1 MSTNVSQSAWW
12 KRRPSAKRL
21 LPVEQRGVLSALLA
35 MGIILTLASPFFLT
49 PANIGNLLVGV
60 ALVGIVAAGETVVM
74 LSGGLDISVGS
85 IVALAG
91 VVSALVLT
99 ATHDAGSAIL
109 AGIAVGALAGF
120 ANGFIITT
128 LRINALIVTLA
139 TLSIYLG
146 LTYIVADGKAVG
158 ATDAA
163 FSWIG
168 NGGIFGIPNPI
179 ITLVVVFVVGHFIL
193 TYTTIGRNIYAM
205 GGNAEAARLSGLNL
219 SVYRIGLYTASG
231 FLAGVSGVILTARLG
246 SGQPIAGAGLELTAI
261 AAVVLGGTSLSGGVG
276 SMFGTALGV
285 LVLGTLSNGLILLR
299 IPAFYQFLA
308 RGTVLLLAVGLDH
321 YRGRLGNLMER
332 RSKR

>member
-1 MSTNVSQSAWW
+1 MSTIAAQSAWS
-12 KRRPSAKRL
+12 RGRTSIARV
-21 LPVEQRGVLSALLA
+21 LPPEQRGVLSALIV
-35 MGIILTLASPFFLT
+35 MGVILTFASPFFLT

-60 ALVGIVAAGETVVM
+60 ALVGIVAAGETLVM

-99 ATHDAGSAIL
+99 ATHNAAAAVF
-109 AGIAVGALAGF
+109 AGIAIGALAGL
-120 ANGFIITT
+120 ANGVIITT

-158 ATDAA
+158 ATDTA
-163 FSWIG
+163 FAWLG
-168 NGGIFGIPNPI
+168 NGGILGVPNPI
-179 ITLVVVFVVGHFIL
+179 ILLVVVFLVGHFVL

-219 SVYRIGLYTASG
+219 SRYRIALYTVSG
-231 FLAGVSGVILTARLG
+231 LLAGISGVVLTARLG

-261 AAVVLGGTSLSGGVG
+261 AAVVLGGTSLSGGIG
-276 SMFGTALGV
+276 SMFGTAIGV

-299 IPAFYQFLA
+299 IPAFYQYLA
-308 RGTVLLLAVGLDH
+308 RGAVLLLAVGLDH
-321 YRGRLGNLMER
+321 YRGRLGSLMGTR
-332 RSKR
+332 PKA

>member
-1 MSTNVSQSAWW
+1 VSTSGTRSA
-12 KRRPSAKRL
+12 RSRLPSAKRVF
-21 LPVEQRGVLSALLA
+21 PPEQRGVLSALIA
-35 MGIILTLASPFFLT
+35 MGIVLTIASPVFLT

-60 ALVGIVAAGETVVM
+60 ALVGIVAAGETFIM

-85 IVALAG
+85 IVAFSG

-99 ATHDAGSAIL
+99 GTHNAFAAVL
-109 AGIAVGALAGF
+109 AGLAVGAVAGF
-120 ANGFIITT
+120 FNGLIITT

-158 ATDAA
+158 ATDAT

-168 NGGIFGIPNPI
+168 NGNILGIPNPI
-179 ITLVVVFVVGHFIL
+179 ILLIVVFAAGHFIL
-193 TYTTIGRNIYAM
+193 SYTTVGRNIYAM

-219 SVYRIGLYTASG
+219 SRYRIGLYTASG
-231 FLAGVSGVILTARLG
+231 ILAGMSGVVLTSRLG

-299 IPAFYQFLA
+299 IPAFYQYLA
-308 RGTVLLLAVGLDH
+308 RGAVLLLAVGLDH
-321 YRGRLGNLMER
+321 YRGRIGSFMGR
-332 RSKR
+332 RSGR